1 MWGGK
6 NPMDDMPE
14 YMRKSILIFGCG
26 NVLFGDDGFG
36 PIVAEELEKKYTIP
50 ENVYVLNAE
59 LSVREILFNITLS
72 EKKPDTIVI
81 IDAVDFGRESGEIFE
96 IDLDELP
103 ENKIDDFSMHQV
115 PTSNLLR
122 ELRDICK
129 VDVRILSCQ
138 VEKIPEEVE
147 PGLSEIVKKQVL
159 KMCELIAE
167 RYFLGSEKNGE
178 SE

>member
-1 MWGGK
+1 
-6 NPMDDMPE
+6 MDDLPE
-14 YMRKSILIFGCG
+14 YLRKSILIFGCG
-26 NVLFGDDGFG
+26 NILFGDDGFG
-36 PIVAEELEKKYTIP
+36 PVVAEELGRNYNIP

-59 LSVREILFNITLS
+59 LSVREILFNVTLS
-72 EKKPDTIVI
+72 EIRPDTIVI
-81 IDAVDFGRESGEIFE
+81 IDAVDFGREPGEIFE

-138 VEKIPEEVE
+138 VEKIPQEVE
-147 PGLSEIVKKQVL
+147 PGLSDILQNRVE

-167 RYFLGSEKNGE
+167 RYFKDSK
-178 SE
+178 